1 MAISQRKNKFT
12 QAKRISVS
20 FEGEQETVL
29 MAILC
34 QYGISFTIQ
43 CPRKRS
49 DTCQFVD
56 IKNITIENQTYDLVS
71 YIEHMIVESGKQI
84 DQSEK
89 NYMKYNKRNH
99 IAATNNLLIDLV
111 ELLGWRVHLK
121 NSKDAEVTLKMK
133 RINVLS
139 IGSNTITGEDIS
151 AFGMALNTELKNYV
165 KGNKR
170 DTPVIISAM
179 QLPITNYVQLCLPPF
194 TFSPLHQLLC
204 PQVSNQID
212 SDDDNE
218 TCSGFDQLPPG
229 PLISE
234 QQGEAKLDDF
244 ICGTNQLDT
253 NCYDVNYGDANCYD
267 GNYYDT
273 NCYDVMNNGNSVV
286 AASVMFDYTHQ
297 NQDYNGMFGEYG
309 LHNSSNQENCGFI
322 QPTQY
327 SFLR

>member
-99 IAATNNLLIDLV
+99 IAATNNFAF
-111 ELLGWRVHLK
+111 K

-139 IGSNTITGEDIS
+139 VGSNTITGEDIS

-179 QLPITNYVQLCLPPF
+179 QLPLP
-194 TFSPLHQLLC
+194 
-204 PQVSNQID
+204 II
-212 SDDDNE
+212 DDDNE

-234 QQGEAKLDDF
+234 QQGETKRDDF

-267 GNYYDT
+267 GNYYDA